1 MSQAPCSAVRLTVSR
16 GWGES
21 HNPEIASIHDTAST
35 QRKKRNVP
43 ALSAES
49 RAAAVTSDRE
59 LWLLPPWAAVCKT
72 EPPGGLTGGAAT
84 LFLRR
89 AVSRCDGGR
98 QVRCA
103 HVLAED
109 CGFLMLSFES
119 CKMRAYGWFL
129 CHQQPQEQGPK
140 LLVPE
145 AAAASQAG
153 GPLGILKPQV
163 ECFLRV
169 WDTLIQTYY
178 QFCTQMPK
186 YNKIFS
192 NDN

>member
-21 HNPEIASIHDTAST
+21 HNPEIGSIHDTASS
-35 QRKKRNVP
+35 QREKRNVP

-49 RAAAVTSDRE
+49 RAAAGNLRQRALASASLSCT
-59 LWLLPPWAAVCKT
+59 LQGWAT
-72 EPPGGLTGGAAT
+72 GGLTGGAAT
-84 LFLRR
+84 VFLKS
-89 AVSRCDGGR
+89 AISRCDGGR

-103 HVLAED
+103 HVLAEY

-129 CHQQPQEQGPK
+129 CPQQPQEQGPK

-145 AAAASQAG
+145 AAAAPQAG
-153 GPLGILKPQV
+153 V
-163 ECFLRV
+163 H
-169 WDTLIQTYY
+169 
-178 QFCTQMPK
+178 
-186 YNKIFS
+186 
-192 NDN
+192 